1 MKMRAYHNDIHNCHR
16 FVSMLPGDSYGCTIH
31 SVSEK
36 RNLCSGKVWP
46 FLELRSGDTPDDMLY

>member
-1 MKMRAYHNDIHNCHR
+1 MKIRAYHKDIHNCHK
-16 FVSMLPGDSYGCTIH
+16 FVSILPGDSYGYTIH

-46 FLELRSGDTPDDMLY
+46 FLELRSSDTWYDSLY